1 MEDIFLII
9 FLIVIIFV
17 GGIGFACANNED
29 NSFLVDEYEK
39 ILKKEFGQTFD
50 DYNDYMLFKIKKY
63 EEMVGGLVND

>member
-9 FLIVIIFV
+9 LFIVIIFV
-17 GGIGFACANNED
+17 GGLGFAWANNED

-50 DYNDYMLFKIKKY
+50 DYNDYMLFKIKEY
-63 EEMVGGLVND
+63 EEMVGGFVND